1 MMFFPTF
8 LKFRIHGSPVCQCG
22 IMPCPRSIQCA
33 CNDASIR
40 CKGKDVSH
48 KVVVLPSIVETT
60 LDYAVARQLKIKF
73 QTIHHTITIKKKI
86 MLGNDGF
93 LEQCNLGCI
102 RHPYFRFG
110 ICLKYCHQNSHAES
124 YVDRDTCPG
133 QSKCNCQTPFCSTSA
148 RPAKNQSKAT
158 FSIQETTTSNKHCAS
173 SETSAV
179 INDQRSVQW
188 LEFP

>member
-1 MMFFPTF
+1 MFFPTF

-22 IMPCPRSIQCA
+22 IMLCPRSIQCA
-33 CNDASIR
+33 CDDASIR

-60 LDYAVARQLKIKF
+60 LDYAVARLLKIKF
-73 QTIHHTITIKKKI
+73 QTIQHTITINQKT
-86 MLGNDGF
+86 MLGSDGF

-102 RHPYFRFG
+102 RHPYFRLG
-110 ICLKYCHQNSHAES
+110 IHLKYCHQNSHAEL

-133 QSKCNCQTPFCSTSA
+133 QSKRNRQTPFCSMSA

-158 FSIQETTTSNKHCAS
+158 FSIQDTMTSNKRRAS
-173 SETSAV
+173 LETSAIV
-179 INDQRSVQW
+179 NDQQSIQQF
-188 LEFP
+188 EFP